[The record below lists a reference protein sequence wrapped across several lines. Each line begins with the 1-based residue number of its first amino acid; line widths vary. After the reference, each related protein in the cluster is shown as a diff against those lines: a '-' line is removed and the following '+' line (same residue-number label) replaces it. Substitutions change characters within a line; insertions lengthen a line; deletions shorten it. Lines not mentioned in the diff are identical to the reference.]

1 MCHGCIDRDMTTPHT
16 ILMVDPASDALSLMQ
31 ETLKDTYQVTVASNG
46 QRALEIAGS
55 EPAPDLILLHMDMP
69 GLDGLDV
76 IRRLKSEPET
86 AAIPVI
92 VISSATGVGNAEYG
106 LALGAVDCIGTPIS
120 PGILLARV
128 KAHIAAA
135 STAAFLK
142 DKDDFLEQ
150 EVARRTRDILA
161 VQDVTILAMAAL
173 AEIRDADTGNHTLRI
188 QHYVRALARK
198 LSRHPRFAS
207 GLTPQNI
214 TLLFKS
220 APLHDIGKVGIPD
233 RILLKPGKL
242 TPEEFEIMKTHTTL
256 GRQVIDKAEQA
267 LQQSVPLFAYAK
279 EIAYSHHEKWDGTG
293 YPEGLAGEQ
302 IPLSARL
309 MALADVYDALI
320 SRRVYKEPTGHEQA
334 VEIIRQTT
342 GRHFDAD
349 VVDAFLEIQDT
360 FKTIAIAYSDENSDL
375 QKKADYI
382 AMVNSLQP
390 D

>member
-1 MCHGCIDRDMTTPHT
+1 MRYGCIDRDMTTPHT
-16 ILMVDPASDALSLMQ
+16 ILIVAEAADTLSLMQ
-31 ETLKDTYQVTVASNG
+31 ETFKESCQVQVASSD
-46 QRALEIAGS
+46 QQALEMAS
-55 EPAPDLILLHMDMP
+55 TNPVPALIFLQADMP
-69 GLDGLDV
+69 GMDGFAL
-76 IRRLKSEPET
+76 IQQLRSEPGT
-86 AAIPVI
+86 AAIPVLA
-92 VISSATGVGNAEYG
+92 IS
-106 LALGAVDCIGTPIS
+106 
-120 PGILLARV
+120 
-128 KAHIAAA
+128 AAD
-135 STAAFLK
+135 AFLK
-142 DKDDFLEQ
+142 DQDDFLEQ

-161 VQDVTILAMAAL
+161 VQDATILAMAAL

-220 APLHDIGKVGIPD
+220 TPLHDIGKVGIPD

-242 TPEEFEIMKTHTTL
+242 TPEEFEIMKTHTTV

-342 GRHFDAD
+342 GRHFDPD

-360 FKTIAIAYSDENSDL
+360 FKTIAIAYSDEKSDL